1 MSSQGRK
8 TRFGACAL
16 VTILADGRWP
26 RSRAAGWSSSST
38 AAWRP
43 SVCSAA
49 TVIRL
54 HGLLQR
60 LFHILPLKLL
70 HRLRLGLLHSL
81 LHALVHSLLHGLGH
95 SLLLGLLP
103 RLQMRTTSR
112 SLGCRHRRKGA
123 HAGGVM
129 TIEQQNQTVGT
140 RAAISAGRTESAQ
153 HRRCPQRSQPF
164 CCLGASSFRMMTS
177 RYASLSKV
185 NSASFPAEL
194 CLQVVRAFRTVG
206 LAIYWQFKRM
216 SDSSGLEVQ
225 AAIAC

>member
-1 MSSQGRK
+1 LSSQDRQ

-16 VTILADGRWP
+16 VTKLADGRWP

-54 HGLLQR
+54 HGLLG
-60 LFHILPLKLL
+60 LL

-81 LHALVHSLLHGLGH
+81 LHAPVHSLLHGLGHSLLH

-103 RLQMRTTSR
+103 RLQMRTTSH

-123 HAGGVM
+123 QSGGVM
-129 TIEQQNQTVGT
+129 TIEQ
-140 RAAISAGRTESAQ
+140 
-153 HRRCPQRSQPF
+153 
-164 CCLGASSFRMMTS
+164 ASSFRMLTS

-194 CLQVVRAFRTVG
+194 CLQGNYDKGR
-206 LAIYWQFKRM
+206 
-216 SDSSGLEVQ
+216 LET
-225 AAIAC
+225 

>member
-1 MSSQGRK
+1 MSNQGRK

-54 HGLLQR
+54 HGI
-60 LFHILPLKLL
+60 LFLGLL
-70 HRLRLGLLHSL
+70 HRLRLGLL
-81 LHALVHSLLHGLGH
+81 H

-103 RLQMRTTSR
+103 RLQMRTTSH

>member
-26 RSRAAGWSSSST
+26 RSRPAGWSSSST

-54 HGLLQR
+54 HGLLG
-60 LFHILPLKLL
+60 LL

-95 SLLLGLLP
+95 SLLHSLLLGLLP
-103 RLQMRTTSR
+103 RLQMRTTSH

-123 HAGGVM
+123 QSGGVM
-129 TIEQQNQTVGT
+129 TIEQ
-140 RAAISAGRTESAQ
+140 
-153 HRRCPQRSQPF
+153 
-164 CCLGASSFRMMTS
+164 ASSFRMMTS

-194 CLQVVRAFRTVG
+194 CLQGNYDKGR
-206 LAIYWQFKRM
+206 
-216 SDSSGLEVQ
+216 LET
-225 AAIAC
+225 

>member
-1 MSSQGRK
+1 LSSQGRK

-54 HGLLQR
+54 HGI
-60 LFHILPLKLL
+60 LFLGLL

-81 LHALVHSLLHGLGH
+81 LHELGHSLLH

-103 RLQMRTTSR
+103 RLQMRTTSH

-206 LAIYWQFKRM
+206 LAIYWQFKRL

>member
-1 MSSQGRK
+1 MSNQGRK

-54 HGLLQR
+54 HGI
-60 LFHILPLKLL
+60 LFLGLL

-81 LHALVHSLLHGLGH
+81 LHELGHSLLH

-103 RLQMRTTSR
+103 RLQMRTTSH

>member
-1 MSSQGRK
+1 MSNQGRK

-95 SLLLGLLP
+95 SLLHSLLLGLLP
-103 RLQMRTTSR
+103 RLQMRTTSH

-123 HAGGVM
+123 QSGGVM
-129 TIEQQNQTVGT
+129 TIEQ
-140 RAAISAGRTESAQ
+140 
-153 HRRCPQRSQPF
+153 
-164 CCLGASSFRMMTS
+164 ASSFRMMTS

-194 CLQVVRAFRTVG
+194 CLQGNYDKGR
-206 LAIYWQFKRM
+206 
-216 SDSSGLEVQ
+216 LET
-225 AAIAC
+225 